1 MRAFL
6 HRERKPARLGALSTA
21 SCASGRCRL
30 ACKPCPVRIQT
41 AWACAPSG
49 ALVAYVRPQ
58 LRRRRVPTW
67 VARRTGGAPNP
78 RARRHTTC
86 WRRAPTPGP
95 CAQVGRRGLR
105 APVHITLAAH
115 KMGQLEM
122 YDQYLSRHAAADF
135 DTWDL
140 DDVDAAFGA
149 ASPVKF
155 QQRVALTGAPHL
167 LG

>member
-1 MRAFL
+1 MRSR
-6 HRERKPARLGALSTA
+6 H
-21 SCASGRCRL
+21 RCRL
-30 ACKPCPVRIQT
+30 ACKPRSARVRT
-41 AWACAPSG
+41 AWACAHHKRWQHSP
-49 ALVAYVRPQ
+49 
-58 LRRRRVPTW
+58 RRSR
-67 VARRTGGAPNP
+67 GGAAPPPGSRAARAPSP
-78 RARRHTTC
+78 RAPAHDML
-86 WRRAPTPGP
+86 APRTTPGP

-155 QQRVALTGAPHL
+155 QQRVALTGAAHL